1 MQEPNV
7 TTKFRHTEWDVTFV
21 IWAFRKV
28 TKAEAAM
35 AVKQY
40 LQKNKD
46 KPLMR
51 GSRVPIIS
59 DYR

>member
-7 TTKFRHTEWDVTFV
+7 TTMFRHPDWEVTFV

-28 TKAEAAM
+28 TKVEAAK
-35 AVKQY
+35 AVQLY
-40 LQKNKD
+40 LKKNQD

-51 GSRVPIIS
+51 GSRVAIIS
-59 DYR
+59 NYR